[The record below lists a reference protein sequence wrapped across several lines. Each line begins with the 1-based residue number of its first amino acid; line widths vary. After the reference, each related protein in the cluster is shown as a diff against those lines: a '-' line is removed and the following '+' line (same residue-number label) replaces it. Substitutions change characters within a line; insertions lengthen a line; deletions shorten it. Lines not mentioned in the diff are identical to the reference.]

1 MSPYTENKENHP
13 VSRSFICNILY
24 FSPAIISIFII
35 IILEMKHHKLYDF
48 LPSGNGYKIRLLLT
62 QMGMPFERIDVNIL
76 KGETRTPEFLSKNP
90 NGKIPVL
97 EVNTGQY
104 LAESNAILVYL
115 SEGTEF
121 LPYDR
126 FLRAKV
132 LQWLFFEQYSHEP
145 FIATSRFWIS
155 ILGKAEEY
163 RTAIE
168 QKREPGYAAL
178 KVMEHHLMTHEFFVS
193 ERYTIADIALF
204 AYTHVA
210 DEGGFDLTKFPA
222 IQAWIER
229 VKSQPRYIKI
239 TQDKN
244 FAE

>member
-1 MSPYTENKENHP
+1 MET
-13 VSRSFICNILY
+13 L
-24 FSPAIISIFII
+24 
-35 IILEMKHHKLYDF
+35 KLYDF
-48 LPSGNGYKIRLLLT
+48 LPSGNSYKIRLLLT
-62 QMGMPFERIDVNIL
+62 QMGIPFERIEINIL
-76 KGETRTPEFLSKNP
+76 QGETRTLEFLSKNP

-97 EVNTGQY
+97 EVNTGKY

-126 FLRAKV
+126 FLRAQV

-163 RTAIE
+163 RPAIE

-178 KVMEHHLMTHEFFVS
+178 KVMENHLMTHDFFVN
-193 ERYTIADIALF
+193 ERYTIADISLF

-229 VKSQPRYIKI
+229 VKSQPRYLSI

>member
-1 MSPYTENKENHP
+1 MELLH
-13 VSRSFICNILY
+13 
-24 FSPAIISIFII
+24 
-35 IILEMKHHKLYDF
+35 LYDF
-48 LPSGNGYKIRLLLT
+48 LPSGHGYKIRLLLT
-62 QMGMPFERIDVNIL
+62 QLGMPFERIELNIL

-97 EVNTGQY
+97 EIEPGKY

-126 FLRAKV
+126 FLRAQV
-132 LQWLFFEQYSHEP
+132 LQWLCFEQYSHEP

-155 ILGKAEEY
+155 ILGKTEEDSE
-163 RTAIE
+163 AIK

-178 KVMEHHLMTHEFFVS
+178 SLMDKHLTSQDFFVG

-210 DEGGFDLTKFPA
+210 DEGGFDLTQYPA
-222 IQAWIER
+222 IQTWIER
-229 VKSQPRYIKI
+229 VKTQPRYISI
-239 TQDKN
+239 TQ
-244 FAE
+244 A